1 LTGDEELEILMRKKY
16 LKLQRMLM
24 AKRLRE
30 QQRTIVKQPDPEE
43 VVRRALDSTGRKVLD
58 ALKAQ
63 YPREAKAI
71 IKALARAILERRVP
85 SRIDGGMFYRFLLS
99 LGLRVRLETKIYVER
114 KGEVKEF
121 SEYLRERLKD
131 SQ

>member
-1 LTGDEELEILMRKKY
+1 MTGDEELEMLMRKKY
-16 LKLQRMLM
+16 LELQRMLM

-30 QQRTIVKQPDPEE
+30 QRAIVKQPDPEE
-43 VVRRALDSTGRKVLD
+43 VVRKALDSTGCKVLD

-71 IKALARAILERRVP
+71 VKALARAISERRVP
-85 SRIDGGMFYRFLLS
+85 SRIDGGTFYRFLLS